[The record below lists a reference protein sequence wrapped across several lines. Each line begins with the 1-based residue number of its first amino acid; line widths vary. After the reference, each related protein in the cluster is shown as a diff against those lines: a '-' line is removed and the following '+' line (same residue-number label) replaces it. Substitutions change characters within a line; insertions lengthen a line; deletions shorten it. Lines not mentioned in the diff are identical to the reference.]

1 MLLLLPRTA
10 HTGTALA
17 ICTCFKCLGFL
28 NAALLFISVSVSLQ
42 TILLL
47 LHGTPYLAHILC
59 AVPFCFCHHALKS
72 HCSLTALQSGICEC
86 DVYTLVCQTS
96 VFSPF
101 FLATECVQNAI
112 ARNKGITV
120 KIVFFVLLTFQHLQF
135 ISMMFTDNLLYICYW
150 QVWCWYS
157 IHSFQNLEEVIIES
171 FISLWNIKLL

>member
-10 HTGTALA
+10 YTGTALA

-47 LHGTPYLAHILC
+47 LHGTPYLANILC
-59 AVPFCFCHHALKS
+59 AVPFCFYHCNNSLVFHALKS

-112 ARNKGITV
+112 ARNKRYNSKNCI
-120 KIVFFVLLTFQHLQF
+120 FVLLTFQHLHF

-157 IHSFQNLEEVIIES
+157 IHSFQILEEVIIES
-171 FISLWNIKLL
+171 